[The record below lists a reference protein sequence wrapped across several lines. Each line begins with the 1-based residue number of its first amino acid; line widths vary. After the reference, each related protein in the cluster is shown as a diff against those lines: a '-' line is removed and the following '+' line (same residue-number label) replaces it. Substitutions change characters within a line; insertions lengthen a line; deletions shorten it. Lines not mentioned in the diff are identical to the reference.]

1 MEWSVGRYRDNARYV
16 MRTVE
21 SPNDC
26 SFVQGQN
33 DSKRTPLDAVKHFA
47 TKPQPASANTA
58 SAILTKDAERFMVQ
72 AVVVVDESSVA

>member
-1 MEWSVGRYRDNARYV
+1 
-16 MRTVE
+16 
-21 SPNDC
+21 
-26 SFVQGQN
+26 
-33 DSKRTPLDAVKHFA
+33 LDAVKHFA